1 MKCIVAA
8 ILIFVI
14 FSSSFLLNVKADITL
29 TLEFYDALGLW
40 LRFSEFAT
48 LIGFL
53 CGAALLGIHRD
64 VKKKEEKLKAALYKE
79 LL

>member
-1 MKCIVAA
+1 
-8 ILIFVI
+8 
-14 FSSSFLLNVKADITL
+14 
-29 TLEFYDALGLW
+29 
-40 LRFSEFAT
+40 LRLSEFAA

-64 VKKKEEKLKAALYKE
+64 VKKKEEKLKVALYKE